1 MSNNNR
7 ILLDAIIF
15 FSLFLLIG
23 CKQQVKQLALED
35 KIRLAVESRKVPV
48 PNEQKV
54 SFTSPEWI
62 EGRGPH
68 STEIFRHLENY
79 IPTILIEKG
88 ATKTKELPKNS
99 SNTLG
104 QELLTTTFFKK
115 ETSLNEICNEK
126 QINGIIVLHKGE
138 IIYEKYPDMEPT
150 DRHFLGSVSKSFI
163 GTVIGNLAD
172 EGIVNEQDTIGK
184 FLPEFKDKPL
194 ENVSIEN
201 LLRMASGTNCREHA
215 KDRVSFTDPNHCFY
229 QLLQHSA
236 LFPEPKSAFEE
247 NLMELVANAGAYE
260 SQGQIYDYTSANSV
274 ILATIAERASSKPFH
289 ELVQEYIWS
298 KIGAEDDARTTLS
311 SSGVA
316 GSYGT
321 MLMRLRDLARYGLAF
336 TDDATTKIASERYL
350 SQINKGDKELFSSQD
365 GTGQRLWLKIY
376 QDQEPLFQS
385 YHWDVVFEDG
395 DFAKFGL
402 GGQGLYVS
410 PEKRLVI
417 AFFSANKDETTNNNN
432 IMYLVRSLAL
442 FEHFKGEQ

>member
-23 CKQQVKQLALED
+23 CKQQVKELALED

-126 QINGIIVLHKGE
+126 QINGVIVLHKGE

-163 GTVIGNLAD
+163 GT
-172 EGIVNEQDTIGK
+172 
-184 FLPEFKDKPL
+184 
-194 ENVSIEN
+194 
-201 LLRMASGTNCREHA
+201 
-215 KDRVSFTDPNHCFY
+215 
-229 QLLQHSA
+229 
-236 LFPEPKSAFEE
+236 
-247 NLMELVANAGAYE
+247 
-260 SQGQIYDYTSANSV
+260 
-274 ILATIAERASSKPFH
+274 
-289 ELVQEYIWS
+289 
-298 KIGAEDDARTTLS
+298 
-311 SSGVA
+311 
-316 GSYGT
+316 
-321 MLMRLRDLARYGLAF
+321 GL
-336 TDDATTKIASERYL
+336 
-350 SQINKGDKELFSSQD
+350 
-365 GTGQRLWLKIY
+365 
-376 QDQEPLFQS
+376 
-385 YHWDVVFEDG
+385 
-395 DFAKFGL
+395 
-402 GGQGLYVS
+402 
-410 PEKRLVI
+410 
-417 AFFSANKDETTNNNN
+417 
-432 IMYLVRSLAL
+432 
-442 FEHFKGEQ
+442 